1 MELLFLCIKVFL
13 GRMVDVSLSTLQ
25 TMYLFKGKR
34 NLATIVGFIDV
45 LIWFLVVREALN
57 TNLQSIQIAFAYSGG
72 YAAGSFLGSGISKIV
87 IKGTVSVQVITKNT
101 KNKVLSAL
109 KHSDFAASVVEC
121 KGVHREDTNY
131 MIYAQIDNR
140 KLKDFKKMITTLDP
154 SAFITV
160 TENKEIL
167 NGYFGK

>member
-57 TNLQSIQIAFAYSGG
+57 TNLQSIWIAFA
-72 YAAGSFLGSGISKIV
+72 
-87 IKGTVSVQVITKNT
+87 
-101 KNKVLSAL
+101 
-109 KHSDFAASVVEC
+109 
-121 KGVHREDTNY
+121 
-131 MIYAQIDNR
+131 
-140 KLKDFKKMITTLDP
+140 
-154 SAFITV
+154 
-160 TENKEIL
+160 
-167 NGYFGK
+167 